1 MAEDRLTSMQAD
13 VLRAYRRAKGYS
25 QEYVATLL
33 GVSRQTY
40 VAVEQGQAPVG
51 NDDRRLLARSLGIP
65 PSMLGVSGGAVIP
78 LPATDLVRALWAQF
92 YSGTAP
98 GMLGLVPHA
107 QLWLDEQPR
116 VHGPDS
122 GIVSQLYQAITTSLR
137 DARMYG
143 AALEAANAGIVFAEH
158 LSGPREP
165 NADASSAYYRRSRVY
180 AGMAESARGDR
191 RGELLGLAAAD
202 AAEAV
207 ARAPENRIALRVVSL
222 QNLAQ
227 LQAIAGA
234 GSTAAIATLQQ
245 AFQQAGGNTR
255 YVRDAT
261 NITLSRSGLYHAAA
275 RVYIDLARIEE
286 GRGYLESAEDHIADA
301 IGSLSAVEHRWNV
314 DMQITHMEIAAR
326 QGNMRDAADIAPQI
340 ASALDI
346 HQSRRLGTRALEVIS
361 RVRVPRANRAA
372 RENLSDAAA
381 QIKRMLSST
390 GVMAV

>member
-13 VLRAYRRAKGYS
+13 VVRAYRRVKGYS

-33 GVSRQTY
+33 GVARQTY

-65 PSMLGVSGGAVIP
+65 PSMLGVSGGAVVP

-116 VHGPDS
+116 MSGPDS
-122 GIVSQLYQAITTSLR
+122 GVISQLYQAITTSLR
-137 DARMYG
+137 DARMYA
-143 AALEAANAGIVFAEH
+143 AALETANAGVVFAEH

-180 AGMAESARGDR
+180 AGMAESARGER
-191 RGELLGLAAAD
+191 RGDLLGLAATD

-207 ARAPENRIALRVVSL
+207 ARSPGDRLALRVVSL

-234 GSTAAIATLQQ
+234 GPMAAIATVQQ
-245 AFQQAGGNTR
+245 AFNLAGGNTR

-275 RVYIDLARIEE
+275 RVYIELARVAD

-301 IGSLSAVEHRWNV
+301 IGALSAVEHRWNV
-314 DMQITHMEIAAR
+314 DMHITHMEIAAR

-346 HQSRRLGTRALEVIS
+346 HQSRRLGSRALEVIS
-361 RVRVPRANRAA
+361 RVHVPRANKAA
-372 RENLSDAAA
+372 RENLNDAAA
-381 QIKRMLSST
+381 QIKRMITSA
-390 GVMAV
+390 GVVAV

>member
-1 MAEDRLTSMQAD
+1 MAEDRLTSMQAE

-33 GVSRQTY
+33 NVARQTY
-40 VAVEQGQAPVG
+40 VAVEQGQAPLG

-116 VHGPDS
+116 MPGPDS
-122 GIVSQLYQAITTSLR
+122 AVISQLYQAITTSLR
-137 DARMYG
+137 DARMYT
-143 AALEAANAGIVFAEH
+143 AALETANAGVVFAEH

-165 NADASSAYYRRSRVY
+165 SADASSAYYRRSRVY
-180 AGMAESARGDR
+180 AGMAEGAQGER
-191 RGELLGLAAAD
+191 RLELLGLAATD
-202 AAEAV
+202 AAAAV
-207 ARAPENRIALRVVSL
+207 ARAPEDRLALRVVSL
-222 QNLAQ
+222 QNLAH

-234 GSTAAIATLQQ
+234 GPTAAIATVQQ
-245 AFQQAGGNTR
+245 AFNLAGGNTG

-275 RVYIDLARIEE
+275 RVYIELARVAE
-286 GRGYLESAEDHIADA
+286 GRGYLESAEDHIGDA
-301 IGSLSAVEHRWNV
+301 LGALSAVEHRWNV
-314 DMQITHMEIAAR
+314 DMHITHMEIAAR

-346 HQSRRLGTRALEVIS
+346 HQSRRLGGRALEVIA
-361 RVRVPRANRAA
+361 RIRVPRANRAA
-372 RENLSDAAA
+372 RENLNDAAA
-381 QIKRMLSST
+381 QIKRMISSV
-390 GVMAV
+390 GVVAV